1 MHTFQ
6 GAETNPLEKME
17 WRIRVIPSVI
27 LKKSEQEAAE
37 TTFIQSRHT
46 TSQRS
51 SVQQDL
57 GQSSAWDLYF
67 QWESGKTH
75 LKSLR

>member
-6 GAETNPLEKME
+6 GAETDPPEKME

-27 LKKSEQEAAE
+27 PKKSEQEATEA
-37 TTFIQSRHT
+37 TFVQSRHT

-51 SVQQDL
+51 SLQQDL

-67 QWESGKTH
+67 QWESRKTR